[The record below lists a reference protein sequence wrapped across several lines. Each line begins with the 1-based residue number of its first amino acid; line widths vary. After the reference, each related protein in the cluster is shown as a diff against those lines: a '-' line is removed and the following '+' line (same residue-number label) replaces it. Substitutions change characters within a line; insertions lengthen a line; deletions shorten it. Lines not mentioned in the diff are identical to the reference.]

1 VGALPHRGTSPVTQ
15 LAHLRETERWIA
27 NIRIGGVFFAVLQ
40 VLLSTGY
47 PTGYKRDA
55 WIVTGFFALGAAILF
70 VLGRRE
76 LPRRRQLTLAVA
88 ALGFDTA
95 ILSAYLLVYNFES
108 GSPIRQVLYL
118 AVTEAAVRF
127 GIIAPLLLTALTVPV
142 LIEFEHL
149 RADHAD
155 ERFRGDFV
163 SFQAGSQVIVGLI
176 VGWLVLRLR
185 RETELSQARATEAE
199 ELRDALG
206 RRVDVLEAANRCAR
220 ALASS
225 LILEEAFGAF
235 IREVR
240 GVVPF
245 DRIAVVLR
253 EGDRLEVLATAG
265 AGIDDVFPPGSSR
278 PVAGSIFESIASG
291 RTVYR
296 RDMADKRHPE
306 EAALLG
312 LGLRS
317 RLIAPLLGGSGSVG
331 LISFVRREPDAFNSE
346 EVELVSLIGRLAA
359 TAVQNIRAY
368 DAEHRTVE
376 ELRRLSALRADFV
389 SLVSH
394 ELRSPMAAVIGAAQ
408 TLEQRWRELSPEQR
422 AQFLALIADE
432 TSRLAD
438 LIADVLDTSRIEGGT
453 FTYRFDDVD
462 VGELA
467 EEAVASASVGQDEVA
482 VRAVVRRPLPVVRG
496 DRVRLRQVLANL
508 IENAVKWSSGGECV
522 DVDVSAA
529 NGHVVVGVRDQ
540 GPGIPREEHGLIF
553 EKFGR
558 AKGGTGRSG
567 TGLGLFIARSIAEA
581 HGGTVEVRSV
591 PGEGST
597 FTLVLPASRSEYASG

>member
-1 VGALPHRGTSPVTQ
+1 MTDV
-15 LAHLRETERWIA
+15 AHLRDTERWIA
-27 NIRIGGVFFAVLQ
+27 SVRLGGVVFAVVQ
-40 VLLSTGY
+40 VALTTGY
-47 PTGYKRDA
+47 PPGYLRDA
-55 WIVTGFFALGAAILF
+55 WIITALFAAGAVVLFALSRLD
-70 VLGRRE
+70 
-76 LPRRRQLTLAVA
+76 LPRRRQLVLAVS
-88 ALGFDTA
+88 ALVFDTA
-95 ILSAYLLVYNFES
+95 ALSAYLLVYNFEG

-127 GIIAPLLLTALTVPV
+127 GIVGPLLLTVVTLPV

-149 RADHAD
+149 RARSTG
-155 ERFRGDFV
+155 ERFHTDYV
-163 SFQAGSQVIVGLI
+163 TFQAGGQIVVGLI
-176 VGWLVLRLR
+176 VGWLVLRLE
-185 RETELSQARATEAE
+185 RERSVSEARAIEAE
-199 ELRDALG
+199 QLRDALG

-225 LILEEAFGAF
+225 LVLEEAFSAF

-240 GVVPF
+240 GLVPF
-245 DRIAVVLR
+245 DRIAVVLVV
-253 EGDRLEVLATAG
+253 GDRLEVLATAG
-265 AGIDDVFPPGSSR
+265 EGAKKVFPPGTSR
-278 PVAGSIFESIASG
+278 PLGGSIFETVAGG
-291 RTVYR
+291 RAVYR
-296 RDMADKRHPE
+296 RDMVDELHPE
-306 EAALLG
+306 EGELLG

-317 RLIAPLLGGSGSVG
+317 RLTAPLLVGSTPVG
-331 LISFVRREPDAFNSE
+331 LISFVRRRPDAFSAE

-408 TLEQRWRELSPEQR
+408 TLQQRWRELSPEQR
-422 AQFLALIADE
+422 ASFLALIADE
-432 TSRLAD
+432 TSRLAE
-438 LIADVLDTSRIEGGT
+438 LIGDVLDTSRIEAGT

-467 EEAVASASVGQDEVA
+467 EEAVASASVGQDEVQI
-482 VRAVVRRPLPVVRG
+482 RAVVRRPLPAVRG
-496 DRVRLRQVLANL
+496 DRVRLRQVLSNL
-508 IENAVKWSSGGECV
+508 LENAVKWSKGGEHV
-522 DVDVSAA
+522 DVEVSAT
-529 NGHVVVGVRDQ
+529 NGRVVIGVRDR
-540 GPGIPREEHGLIF
+540 GPGIPREEHGMIF

-558 AKGGTGRSG
+558 AKGGAGRSG

-591 PGEGST
+591 PGQGAT
-597 FTLVLPASRSEYASG
+597 FTLTLPGLARNAHPIDS

>member
-1 VGALPHRGTSPVTQ
+1 MTQ
-15 LAHLRETERWIA
+15 LAHIRETERWIA
-27 NIRIGGVFFAVLQ
+27 NIRVGGVFFAVLQ
-40 VLLSTGY
+40 VQLSTGY
-47 PTGYKRDA
+47 PAGYKRDA
-55 WIVTGFFALGAAILF
+55 WIVTALFAVGAAILF
-70 VLGRRE
+70 FLGRRE
-76 LPRRRQLTLAVA
+76 LPRRRQLTLAVV
-88 ALGFDTA
+88 ALGFDA
-95 ILSAYLLVYNFES
+95 AVLSAYLLVYNFET

-127 GIIAPLLLTALTVPV
+127 GILAPLLLTALTVPV

-149 RADHAD
+149 RANHSG
-155 ERFRGDFV
+155 ETFRTDYV

-220 ALASS
+220 ALGSS
-225 LILEEAFGAF
+225 LVLEEAFGAF

-253 EGDRLEVLATAG
+253 EGEWLEVLATAG
-265 AGIDDVFPPGSSR
+265 LGAAEVFPPGTSR
-278 PVAGSIFESIASG
+278 PVAGSIYELLEVG

-296 RDMADKRHPE
+296 ADMADQLHPE
-306 EAALLG
+306 EAQLVG

-317 RLIAPLLGGSGSVG
+317 RLTAPLLVGSGSVG
-331 LISFVRREPDAFNSE
+331 LISFGRRDPDAFTSE

-368 DAEHRTVE
+368 DAERRTVE

-408 TLEQRWRELSPEQR
+408 TLEQRWRGLSHEQR
-422 AQFLALIADE
+422 ASFLALIAGE

-438 LIADVLDTSRIEGGT
+438 LIEDVLDTSRIEGGT

-462 VGELA
+462 IGELA
-467 EEAVASASVGQDEVA
+467 EEAVASASVGQDEVSI
-482 VRAVVRRPLPVVRG
+482 RAVVRRPLPNVRG
-496 DRVRLRQVLANL
+496 DRMRLRQVLANL
-508 IENAVKWSSGGECV
+508 IDNAVKWSSSGESV
-522 DVDVSAA
+522 EVDVSST
-529 NGHVVVGVRDQ
+529 NGRVVIGVRDR
-540 GPGIPREEHGLIF
+540 GPGIPRDEHGMIF

-558 AKGGTGRSG
+558 ATGGAGRSG

-597 FTLVLPASRSEYASG
+597 FTLALPAHASRL

>member
-1 VGALPHRGTSPVTQ
+1 MTEL
-15 LAHLRETERWIA
+15 LHLRQTERWIA
-27 NIRIGGVFFAVLQ
+27 SVRVGGVGFAVLQ
-40 VLLSTGY
+40 VALSTGY
-47 PTGYKRDA
+47 PAGYRRDA
-55 WIVTGFFALGAAILF
+55 WIVTALLAIGATILFALSRLEF
-70 VLGRRE
+70 SR
-76 LPRRRQLTLAVA
+76 PRQLALAVA
-88 ALGFDTA
+88 ALAFDTA
-95 ILSAYLLVYNFES
+95 ILSAYLLVYNFEN

-127 GIIAPLLLTALTVPV
+127 GIVAPLLLTVATVPV
-142 LIEFEHL
+142 LVEFEHL
-149 RADHAD
+149 RARSAG
-155 ERFRGDFV
+155 ENFRTDFV
-163 SFQAGSQVIVGLI
+163 TFQAGSQVIVGLI
-176 VGWLVLRLR
+176 VGWLVLRLG
-185 RETELSQARATEAE
+185 RERALSETRATEAE

-206 RRVDVLEAANRCAR
+206 RRVDVLEAANRSAR

-225 LILEEAFGAF
+225 LVLEEAFSAF

-240 GVVPF
+240 GLVPF
-245 DRIAVVLR
+245 DRIAVVLV
-253 EGDRLEVLATAG
+253 EGERLEVLATAG
-265 AGIDDVFPPGSSR
+265 VGAREVFPPGTSR
-278 PVAGSIFESIASG
+278 PIAGSIFESVAAG
-291 RTVYR
+291 RTVHR
-296 RDMADKRHPE
+296 SDMADRRHSE
-306 EAALLG
+306 EEELLG

-317 RLIAPLLGGSGSVG
+317 RLTAPLLVGSTAIG
-331 LISFVRREPDAFNSE
+331 LISFVRREPDAFTAE

-422 AQFLALIADE
+422 ASFLALISGE
-432 TSRLAD
+432 TSRLAA
-438 LIADVLDTSRIEGGT
+438 LIADVLDASRIEAGT
-453 FTYRFDDVD
+453 FTYKFADVD
-462 VGELA
+462 IGELT
-467 EEAVASASVGQDEVA
+467 EEAVASASVGQDEVPI
-482 VRAVVRRPLPVVRG
+482 RAIVQRPLPVVRG

-508 IENAVKWSSGGECV
+508 IENAVKWSNAGE
-522 DVDVSAA
+522 DVDVEVSATD
-529 NGHVVVGVRDQ
+529 GRVVIGVRDC

-558 AKGGTGRSG
+558 AKGGAARSG

-581 HGGTVEVRSV
+581 HGGSVEVRSV

-597 FTLVLPASRSEYASG
+597 FSLVLPADRSVGSSR

>member
-1 VGALPHRGTSPVTQ
+1 MTDV
-15 LAHLRETERWIA
+15 AHLRDTERWIA
-27 NIRIGGVFFAVLQ
+27 SVRLGGVVFAVVQ
-40 VLLSTGY
+40 VALTTGY
-47 PTGYKRDA
+47 PPGYLRDA
-55 WIVTGFFALGAAILF
+55 WIITALFAAGAVVLFALSRLD
-70 VLGRRE
+70 LS
-76 LPRRRQLTLAVA
+76 RRRQLVLAVS
-88 ALGFDTA
+88 ALVFDTA
-95 ILSAYLLVYNFES
+95 ALSAYLLVYNFEG

-127 GIIAPLLLTALTVPV
+127 GIVGPLLLTVVTLPV

-149 RADHAD
+149 RARSTG
-155 ERFRGDFV
+155 ERFHTDYV
-163 SFQAGSQVIVGLI
+163 TFQAGGQIVVGLI
-176 VGWLVLRLR
+176 VGWLVLRLE
-185 RETELSQARATEAE
+185 RERSVSEARAIEAE
-199 ELRDALG
+199 QLRDALG

-225 LILEEAFGAF
+225 LVLEEAFSAF

-240 GVVPF
+240 GLVPF
-245 DRIAVVLR
+245 DRIAVVLVV
-253 EGDRLEVLATAG
+253 GDRLEVLATAG
-265 AGIDDVFPPGSSR
+265 EGAKKVFPPGTSR
-278 PVAGSIFESIASG
+278 PLGGSIFETVAGG
-291 RTVYR
+291 RAVYR
-296 RDMADKRHPE
+296 RDMVDELHPE
-306 EAALLG
+306 EGELLG

-317 RLIAPLLGGSGSVG
+317 RLTAPLLVGSTPVG
-331 LISFVRREPDAFNSE
+331 LISFVRRRPDAFSAE

-408 TLEQRWRELSPEQR
+408 TLQQRWRELSPEQR
-422 AQFLALIADE
+422 ASFLALIADE
-432 TSRLAD
+432 TSRLAE
-438 LIADVLDTSRIEGGT
+438 LIGDVLDTSRIEAGT

-467 EEAVASASVGQDEVA
+467 EEAVASASVGQDEVQI
-482 VRAVVRRPLPVVRG
+482 RAVVRGPLPAVRG
-496 DRVRLRQVLANL
+496 DRVRLRQVLSNL
-508 IENAVKWSSGGECV
+508 IENAVKWSKGGEHV
-522 DVDVSAA
+522 DVDVSAT
-529 NGHVVVGVRDQ
+529 NGRVVIGVRDR
-540 GPGIPREEHGLIF
+540 GPGIPREEHGMIF

-558 AKGGTGRSG
+558 AKGGAGRSG

-591 PGEGST
+591 PGQGAT
-597 FTLVLPASRSEYASG
+597 FTLTLPGLARNAHPIDS

>member
-1 VGALPHRGTSPVTQ
+1 MTDHI
-15 LAHLRETERWIA
+15 HLRQTERWIA
-27 NIRIGGVFFAVLQ
+27 SVRLGGVLFAVLQ
-40 VLLSTGY
+40 VVLSTGY
-47 PTGYKRDA
+47 PEGYRRTAWFVTAAFGAGAVIIYVLSRRDMPHRRQ
-55 WIVTGFFALGAAILF
+55 F
-70 VLGRRE
+70 VL
-76 LPRRRQLTLAVA
+76 AVT
-88 ALGFDTA
+88 ALLFDTA
-95 ILSAYLLVYNFES
+95 ILSAYLLIYNFDS

-127 GIIAPLLLTALTVPV
+127 GIVGPLLLSVATIPV
-142 LIEFEHL
+142 LVEFERL

-155 ERFRGDFV
+155 DTFRADFV
-163 SFQAGSQVIVGLI
+163 TFQAGSQVFVGLI
-176 VGWLVLRLR
+176 VGWLVLRLGNER
-185 RETELSQARATEAE
+185 SISEARATEAE
-199 ELRDALG
+199 QLRDALG

-225 LILEEAFGAF
+225 LVLEEAFGAF

-240 GVVPF
+240 GLVRF
-245 DRIAVVLR
+245 DRIAVVLV
-253 EGDRLEVLATAG
+253 EGNRLEVLATAG
-265 AGIDDVFPPGSSR
+265 EGAKKVFPPGSSR
-278 PVAGSIFESIASG
+278 PIAGSIFETVASG

-296 RDMADKRHPE
+296 HDMLDERHPE
-306 EAALLG
+306 EADLVR

-317 RLIAPLLGGSGSVG
+317 RLTAPLLAGSTAIG
-331 LISFVRREPDAFNSE
+331 LLSFVRREPDAFSSE

-408 TLEQRWRELSPEQR
+408 TLQHRWRELSPEQR
-422 AQFLALIADE
+422 GSFLALIADE

-438 LIADVLDTSRIEGGT
+438 LIADVLDTSRIEAGT

-467 EEAVASASVGQDEVA
+467 EEAVASAAVGQDEVPI
-482 VRAVVRRPLPVVRG
+482 RAVVHRPIPSVRG
-496 DRVRLRQVLANL
+496 DRMRLRQVLSNL
-508 IENAVKWSSGGECV
+508 IDNAVKWSKGGESV
-522 DVDVSAA
+522 EVEVSTR
-529 NGHVVVGVRDQ
+529 NGRVTIGVRDR
-540 GPGIPREEHGLIF
+540 GPGIPREEHGVIF

-558 AKGGTGRSG
+558 AKGGLGRSG

-581 HGGTVEVRSV
+581 HGGTIEVRSV
-591 PGEGST
+591 PGQGAT
-597 FTLVLPASRSEYASG
+597 FTLTLPG

>member
-1 VGALPHRGTSPVTQ
+1 MTELE
-15 LAHLRETERWIA
+15 HLRQSERWIA
-27 NIRIGGVFFAVLQ
+27 NVRAGGVLFAVLQ
-40 VLLSTGY
+40 VVLSTGY
-47 PTGYKRDA
+47 PPGYLRDA
-55 WIVTGFFALGAAILF
+55 WIATGVFAAGAAVLF
-70 VLGRRE
+70 LLSRRD
-76 LPRRRQLTLAVA
+76 LPRPRQLTLAVV

-95 ILSAYLLVYNFES
+95 VLSAYLLVYNFDS

-127 GIIAPLLLTALTVPV
+127 GIIAPLALTAATVPV
-142 LIEFEHL
+142 LIEFERL
-149 RADHAD
+149 RSDRTG
-155 ERFRGDFV
+155 EPFRTDFV
-163 SFQAGSQVIVGLI
+163 TFQAGSQVIVGLI
-176 VGWLVLRLR
+176 VGWLVLRLG
-185 RETELSQARATEAE
+185 RETELSQVRASEAE

-220 ALASS
+220 ALGSS
-225 LILEEAFGAF
+225 LVLEEAFGAF

-240 GVVPF
+240 GLVAF
-245 DRIAVVLR
+245 ERIAVVLV
-253 EGDRLEVLATAG
+253 EGERLEVLAAAG
-265 AGIDDVFPPGSSR
+265 VGADDVFPPGSSR
-278 PVAGSIFESIASG
+278 PVAESIFEAIASG

-296 RDMADKRHPE
+296 RDMEDLRHPE
-306 EAALLG
+306 EAELLR

-317 RLIAPLLGGSGSVG
+317 RLTAPLLVGSTAVG
-331 LISFVRREPDAFNSE
+331 LISFVREDPDAFSTE
-346 EVELVSLIGRLAA
+346 EVELASLIGRLAA

-368 DAEHRTVE
+368 DAEHHTVE

-408 TLEQRWRELSPEQR
+408 TLQQRWRELSPEQR
-422 AQFLALIADE
+422 ESFLALIADE

-438 LIADVLDTSRIEGGT
+438 LIADVLDTSRIEAGT

-467 EEAVASASVGQDEVA
+467 EEAVASASVGQDEVPI
-482 VRAVVRRPLPVVRG
+482 RAIVHRPLPAVRG

-508 IENAVKWSSGGECV
+508 IDNAVKWSKGGEHV
-522 DVDVSAA
+522 DVEVSAM
-529 NGHVVVGVRDQ
+529 NGRVIIGVSDR
-540 GPGIPREEHGLIF
+540 GPGIPREEHGVIF

-558 AKGGTGRSG
+558 AKGGAGRSG

-591 PGEGST
+591 LGQGAT
-597 FTLVLPASRSEYASG
+597 FTLTLPGLARNPHAVDA

>member
-1 VGALPHRGTSPVTQ
+1 MTDV
-15 LAHLRETERWIA
+15 AHLRDTERWIA
-27 NIRIGGVFFAVLQ
+27 SVRLGGVVFAVVQ
-40 VLLSTGY
+40 VALTTGY
-47 PTGYKRDA
+47 PPGYLRDA
-55 WIVTGFFALGAAILF
+55 WIITALFAAGAVVLFALSRLD
-70 VLGRRE
+70 
-76 LPRRRQLTLAVA
+76 LPRRRQLVLAVS
-88 ALGFDTA
+88 ALVFDTA
-95 ILSAYLLVYNFES
+95 ALSAYLLVYNFEG

-127 GIIAPLLLTALTVPV
+127 GIVGPLLLTVVTLPV

-149 RADHAD
+149 RARSTG
-155 ERFRGDFV
+155 ERFHTDYV
-163 SFQAGSQVIVGLI
+163 TFQAGGQIVVGLI
-176 VGWLVLRLR
+176 VGWLVLRLE
-185 RETELSQARATEAE
+185 RERSVSEARAIEAE
-199 ELRDALG
+199 QLRDALG

-225 LILEEAFGAF
+225 LVLEEAFSAF

-240 GVVPF
+240 GLVPF
-245 DRIAVVLR
+245 DRIAVVLVV
-253 EGDRLEVLATAG
+253 GDRLEVLATAG
-265 AGIDDVFPPGSSR
+265 EGAKKVFPPGTSR
-278 PVAGSIFESIASG
+278 PLGGSIFETVAGG
-291 RTVYR
+291 RAVYR
-296 RDMADKRHPE
+296 RDMVDELHPE
-306 EAALLG
+306 EGELLG

-317 RLIAPLLGGSGSVG
+317 RLTAPLLVGSTPVG
-331 LISFVRREPDAFNSE
+331 LISFVRRRPDAFSAE

-408 TLEQRWRELSPEQR
+408 TLQQRWRELSPEQR
-422 AQFLALIADE
+422 ASFLALIADE
-432 TSRLAD
+432 TSRLAE
-438 LIADVLDTSRIEGGT
+438 LIGDVLDTSRIEAGT

-467 EEAVASASVGQDEVA
+467 EEAVASASVGQDEVQI
-482 VRAVVRRPLPVVRG
+482 RAVVRRPLPAVRG
-496 DRVRLRQVLANL
+496 DRVRLRQVLSNL
-508 IENAVKWSSGGECV
+508 IENAVKWSKGGEHV
-522 DVDVSAA
+522 DVDVSAT
-529 NGHVVVGVRDQ
+529 NGRVVIGVRDR
-540 GPGIPREEHGLIF
+540 GPGIPREEHGMIF

-558 AKGGTGRSG
+558 AKGGAGRSG

-591 PGEGST
+591 PGQGAT
-597 FTLVLPASRSEYASG
+597 FTLTLPGLARNAHPIDS